1 MQAISPL
8 DFYRFHG
15 RLRPLSFLYGLPM
28 SRYLEYPWTANALQP
43 FEGRTLLD
51 VGASRS
57 PLTILFAH
65 HGAEVVALDQDPLVM
80 DLPTM
85 ATRAGMTAA
94 ARSIKPQL
102 HDARAMPYEDGSFA
116 RVCSVSVL
124 EHIPEDGD
132 SDVAREMARVLAPGG
147 LMALTLPFGQVYRPP
162 GPEPDLEQYQRIYD
176 SAALEERVI
185 EPTGLNVV
193 KREYFGV
200 RMERSIQAS
209 PSTDKDSGYSRLLTG
224 WVSAVTPSRV
234 FGFLTDDEMHKAGR
248 RLPAVAQAGCE
259 TKLEHNTGGL
269 NVDDLHSC
277 KCYSPIFLSRRAYS
291 CPCIGCLAVAPVV
304 VRHRSYS
311 FLSRDR
317 HVGFFRVQ
325 AFL

>member
-65 HGAEVVALDQDPLVM
+65 YGAEVVALDQDPLVM

-102 HDARAMPYEDGSFA
+102 HDARTMPYEDGSFA

-200 RMERSIQAS
+200 RMERVFRLLQF
-209 PSTDKDSGYSRLLTG
+209 PTKYRYSRLFIG
-224 WVSAVTPSRV
+224 WISAVTPSRIC
-234 FGFLTDDEMHKAGR
+234 GFLKDDETDKAGG
-248 RLPAVAQAGCE
+248 V
-259 TKLEHNTGGL
+259 
-269 NVDDLHSC
+269 
-277 KCYSPIFLSRRAYS
+277 
-291 CPCIGCLAVAPVV
+291 CLLLRKSDVK
-304 VRHRSYS
+304 
-311 FLSRDR
+311 
-317 HVGFFRVQ
+317 Q
-325 AFL
+325 N